1 MARTIDWAVNVDKLR
16 VCFTMPE
23 YLYGYLKEHYTR
35 RDELTDARILDE
47 DTFSLVFIEE
57 DEVKMTAVLNVRDV
71 EGYYRLGT
79 FTFSN
84 SAKYAGKAFFSFEN
98 SALYRVYLKF
108 PNEEPKNH
116 ICDLQYVADFYGMTF
131 NNVTELE
138 LAFDST
144 YNYISKVRRM
154 IKDVENYDLYLNG
167 RKVTNDET
175 LDGYGEY
182 YSRSRVKLSKLP
194 TLYFSQAKDTDM
206 KMRIYDKARELNESS
221 PQKTER
227 LKEWLG
233 WEDIDTLFRVE
244 VVLHNTNVRE
254 FIERYGE
261 RLYSEVGE
269 HSNVLNLLGMSEF
282 RTAMFLDSSDRLIY
296 FREKKTREKISLVE
310 VCSGI

>member
-23 YLYGYLKEHYTR
+23 NLYGYLNEHYTR

-98 SALYRVYLKF
+98 SALYRIYLKF

-116 ICDLQYVADFYGMTF
+116 ICDLQYVADFYAMEF
-131 NNVTELE
+131 NNITELE

-144 YNYISKVRRM
+144 FNYISKVRKM
-154 IKDVENYDLYLNG
+154 IKAVDTYDLYLNG
-167 RKVTNDET
+167 KKVKDDET

-182 YSRSRVKLSKLP
+182 YTRSRVKMSKLP

-206 KMRIYDKARELNESS
+206 KMRVYDKARELDENS
-221 PQKTER
+221 PNKAER

-233 WEDIDTLFRVE
+233 WDTIDTLYRVE
-244 VVLHNTNVRE
+244 VVMHNTNVRE
-254 FIERYGE
+254 FVERYGE
-261 RLYSEVGE
+261 RLYPECGE
-269 HSNVLNLLGMSEF
+269 HSNVLNLLGMSDF
-282 RTAMFLDSSDRLIY
+282 RLAMFLDSMDRLIY
-296 FREKKTREKISLVE
+296 FRNKKTREKISLIE
-310 VCSGI
+310 LASGI

>member
-23 YLYGYLKEHYTR
+23 YLYGYLNEHYTR

-98 SALYRVYLKF
+98 SALYRIYLKF

-116 ICDLQYVADFYGMTF
+116 ICDLQYVADFYGMEF

-144 YNYISKVRRM
+144 FNYISKVRKM
-154 IKDVENYDLYLNG
+154 IKAVDTYDLYLNG
-167 RKVTNDET
+167 KKVKDDET

-182 YSRSRVKLSKLP
+182 YTRSRVKMSKLP

-206 KMRIYDKARELNESS
+206 KMRVYDKARELDENS
-221 PQKTER
+221 PNKAER

-233 WEDIDTLFRVE
+233 WDTIDTLYRVE
-244 VVLHNTNVRE
+244 VVMHNTNVRE
-254 FIERYGE
+254 FVERYGE
-261 RLYSEVGE
+261 RLYPECGE
-269 HSNVLNLLGMSEF
+269 HSNVLNLLGMSDF
-282 RTAMFLDSSDRLIY
+282 RLAMFLDSVDRLIY
-296 FREKKTREKISLVE
+296 FRNKKTREKISLIE
-310 VCSGI
+310 LASGI

>member
-23 YLYGYLKEHYTR
+23 YLYGYLNEHYTR

-47 DTFSLVFIEE
+47 DTSSLVFIEE

-116 ICDLQYVADFYGMTF
+116 ICDLQYVADFYRMEF
-131 NNVTELE
+131 NNITELE

-144 YNYISKVRRM
+144 FNYISKVRKM
-154 IKDVENYDLYLNG
+154 IKDTDAYDLYLNG
-167 RKVTNDET
+167 KKVKDDET

-182 YSRSRVKLSKLP
+182 YTRSRVKMSKLP

-206 KMRIYDKARELNESS
+206 KMRVYDKARELNENS
-221 PQKTER
+221 PNKSER

-233 WEDIDTLFRVE
+233 WDTIDKLYRVE

-254 FIERYGE
+254 FVERYGE
-261 RLYSEVGE
+261 RLYSECGE
-269 HSNVLNLLGMSEF
+269 HSNVLNLLGMSDF
-282 RTAMFLDSSDRLIY
+282 RLAMFLDSVDRLIY
-296 FREKKTREKISLVE
+296 FRNKKTREKISLVE

>member
-1 MARTIDWAVNVDKLR
+1 MAKRTDWAVNVDKLR

-23 YLYGYLKEHYTR
+23 NLYTYLNEHYTR
-35 RDELTDARILDE
+35 YDELTNARILDE
-47 DTFSLVFIEE
+47 DDFSLVFIED
-57 DEVKMTAVLNVRDV
+57 DETKMSAVLNVRDV
-71 EGYYRLGT
+71 DGYFRLGT

-84 SAKYAGKAFFSFEN
+84 SAKYEGKAFFTFEN
-98 SALYRVYLKF
+98 GALYRVYTRV
-108 PNEEPKNH
+108 PNGEPTNH
-116 ICDLQYVADFYGMTF
+116 ICDLLYVADFYGMTF

-206 KMRIYDKARELNESS
+206 KMRIYDKATELTESS
-221 PQKTER
+221 PHKTEQ

-233 WEDIDTLFRVE
+233 WDDISTLYRVE
-244 VVLHNTNVRE
+244 VVMHNTNVRE
-254 FIERYGE
+254 FIGRYGE
-261 RLYSEVGE
+261 VLVGDSGE
-269 HSNVLNLLGMSEF
+269 HCNILNLLASEEF
-282 RTAMFLDSSDRLIY
+282 RLAMVLDSTNRMIY
-296 FREKKTREKISLVE
+296 FRDKQTGNHISLVE
-310 VCSGI
+310 VATGI

>member
-1 MARTIDWAVNVDKLR
+1 MARAIDWAVNVDKLR

-23 YLYGYLKEHYTR
+23 NLYGYLNEHYTR

-47 DTFSLVFIEE
+47 DTFSLVFSEE

-116 ICDLQYVADFYGMTF
+116 ICDLQYVADFYGMEF
-131 NNVTELE
+131 NNITELE

-144 YNYISKVRRM
+144 FNYISKVRKM
-154 IKDVENYDLYLNG
+154 IKAVDTYDLYLNG
-167 RKVTNDET
+167 KKVKDDET

-182 YSRSRVKLSKLP
+182 YTRSRVKMSKLP

-206 KMRIYDKARELNESS
+206 KMRVYDKARELNENS
-221 PQKTER
+221 PNKAER

-233 WEDIDTLFRVE
+233 WDTIDKLYRVE

-254 FIERYGE
+254 FVERYGE
-261 RLYSEVGE
+261 RLYSECGE
-269 HSNVLNLLGMSEF
+269 HSNVLNLLGMSDF
-282 RTAMFLDSSDRLIY
+282 RLAMFLDSVDRLIY
-296 FREKKTREKISLVE
+296 FRNKKNREKISLVE

>member
-1 MARTIDWAVNVDKLR
+1 MARAIDWAVNVDKLR

-23 YLYGYLKEHYTR
+23 NLYGYLNEHYTR

-47 DTFSLVFIEE
+47 DTFSLLFIEE

-98 SALYRVYLKF
+98 SALYRIYLKF

-116 ICDLQYVADFYGMTF
+116 ICDLQYVADFYGMEF

-144 YNYISKVRRM
+144 FNYISKVRKM
-154 IKDVENYDLYLNG
+154 IKAVDTYDLYLNG
-167 RKVTNDET
+167 KKVKDDET

-182 YSRSRVKLSKLP
+182 YTRSRVKMSKLP

-206 KMRIYDKARELNESS
+206 KMRMYDKARELDENS
-221 PQKTER
+221 PNKAER

-233 WEDIDTLFRVE
+233 WDTIDTLYRVE
-244 VVLHNTNVRE
+244 VVMHNTNVRE
-254 FIERYGE
+254 FVERYGE
-261 RLYSEVGE
+261 RLYPECGE
-269 HSNVLNLLGMSEF
+269 HSNVLNLLGMSDF
-282 RTAMFLDSSDRLIY
+282 RLAMFLDSVDRLIY
-296 FREKKTREKISLVE
+296 FRNKRTREKISLVE
-310 VCSGI
+310 LASGI

>member
-1 MARTIDWAVNVDKLR
+1 MARAIDWAVNVDKLR

-23 YLYGYLKEHYTR
+23 NLYGYLNEHYTR
-35 RDELTDARILDE
+35 RDEFTDARILDE
-47 DTFSLVFIEE
+47 DTFSLVFVEE

-116 ICDLQYVADFYGMTF
+116 ICDLQYVADFYGMEF
-131 NNVTELE
+131 NNITELE

-144 YNYISKVRRM
+144 FNYISKVRKM
-154 IKDVENYDLYLNG
+154 IKAVDTYDLYLNG
-167 RKVTNDET
+167 KKVKDDET

-182 YSRSRVKLSKLP
+182 YTRSRVKMSKLP

-206 KMRIYDKARELNESS
+206 KMRVYDKARELDENS
-221 PQKTER
+221 PNKAER

-233 WEDIDTLFRVE
+233 WDTIDTLYRVE
-244 VVLHNTNVRE
+244 VVMHNTNVRE
-254 FIERYGE
+254 FVERYGE
-261 RLYSEVGE
+261 RLYPECGE
-269 HSNVLNLLGMSEF
+269 HSNVLNLLGMSDF
-282 RTAMFLDSSDRLIY
+282 RLAMFLDSVDRLIY
-296 FREKKTREKISLVE
+296 FRNKRTREKISLVE
-310 VCSGI
+310 LASGI

>member
-1 MARTIDWAVNVDKLR
+1 MARAIDWAVNVDKLR

-23 YLYGYLKEHYTR
+23 NLYGYLNEHYTR

-47 DTFSLVFIEE
+47 DTFSLLFIEE

-71 EGYYRLGT
+71 EGYYQLGT

-98 SALYRVYLKF
+98 SALYRIYLKF

-116 ICDLQYVADFYGMTF
+116 ICDLQYVADFYGMEF

-144 YNYISKVRRM
+144 FNYISKVRKM
-154 IKDVENYDLYLNG
+154 IKAVDTYDLYLNG
-167 RKVTNDET
+167 KKVKDDET

-182 YSRSRVKLSKLP
+182 YTRSRVKMSKLP

-206 KMRIYDKARELNESS
+206 KMRVYDKARELDENS
-221 PQKTER
+221 PNKAER

-233 WEDIDTLFRVE
+233 WDTIDTLYRVE
-244 VVLHNTNVRE
+244 VVMHNTNVRE
-254 FIERYGE
+254 FVERYGE
-261 RLYSEVGE
+261 RLYPECGE
-269 HSNVLNLLGMSEF
+269 HSNVLNLLGMSDF
-282 RTAMFLDSSDRLIY
+282 RLAMFLDSVDRLIY
-296 FREKKTREKISLVE
+296 FRNKRTREKISLVE
-310 VCSGI
+310 LASGI

>member
-1 MARTIDWAVNVDKLR
+1 MAKRTDWAVNVDKLS

-23 YLYGYLKEHYTR
+23 NLYGYLNEHYTR

-47 DTFSLVFIEE
+47 DTFSLVFTEE

-71 EGYYRLGT
+71 DGYYRLGA

-84 SAKYAGKAFFSFEN
+84 SAKYAGKAFFAFEN

-116 ICDLQYVADFYGMTF
+116 ICDLQYVAGLYGMEF
-131 NNVTELE
+131 NNITELE

-144 YNYISKVRRM
+144 FNYISKVRKM
-154 IKDVENYDLYLNG
+154 IKDVDTYDLYLNG
-167 RKVTNDET
+167 KRVKDDET

-182 YSRSRVKLSKLP
+182 YTRSRVKMSKLP
-194 TLYFSQAKDTDM
+194 TLYFSQSKDTDM
-206 KMRIYDKARELNESS
+206 KMRVYDKARELNESS
-221 PQKTER
+221 PNKSER

-233 WEDIDTLFRVE
+233 WDTIEKLYRVE

-254 FIERYGE
+254 FVDRYGE
-261 RLYSEVGE
+261 RLCPECGE
-269 HSNVLNLLGMSEF
+269 HSNVLNLLGLSEF
-282 RTAMFLDSSDRLIY
+282 RLAMFLDSADRLIY
-296 FREKKTREKISLVE
+296 FRNKKTREKISLVE
-310 VCSGI
+310 LASGI

>member
-23 YLYGYLKEHYTR
+23 YLYGYLNEHYTR

-116 ICDLQYVADFYGMTF
+116 ICDLQYVADFYRMTF

>member
-23 YLYGYLKEHYTR
+23 NLYGYLNEHYTR

-98 SALYRVYLKF
+98 SALYRIYLKF

-116 ICDLQYVADFYGMTF
+116 ICDLQYVADFYAMEF
-131 NNVTELE
+131 NNITELE

-144 YNYISKVRRM
+144 FNYISKVRKM
-154 IKDVENYDLYLNG
+154 IKAVDTYDLYLNG
-167 RKVTNDET
+167 KKVKDDET

-182 YSRSRVKLSKLP
+182 YTRSRVKMSKLP

-206 KMRIYDKARELNESS
+206 KMRVYDKARELDENS
-221 PQKTER
+221 PNKAER

-233 WEDIDTLFRVE
+233 WDTIDTLYRVE
-244 VVLHNTNVRE
+244 VVMHNTNVRE
-254 FIERYGE
+254 FVERYGE
-261 RLYSEVGE
+261 RLYPECGE
-269 HSNVLNLLGMSEF
+269 HSNVLNLLGMSDF
-282 RTAMFLDSSDRLIY
+282 RLAMFLDSTDRMIY
-296 FREKKTREKISLVE
+296 FRDKRTREKISLVE

>member
-23 YLYGYLKEHYTR
+23 NLYGYLNEHYTR
-35 RDELTDARILDE
+35 RDEFTDARILDE
-47 DTFSLVFIEE
+47 DTFSLVFVEE

-116 ICDLQYVADFYGMTF
+116 ICDLQYVAGFYGMEF
-131 NNVTELE
+131 NNITELE

-144 YNYISKVRRM
+144 FNYISKVRKM
-154 IKDVENYDLYLNG
+154 IKDTDAYDLYLNG
-167 RKVTNDET
+167 KKVKDDET

-182 YSRSRVKLSKLP
+182 YTRSRVKMSKLP

-206 KMRIYDKARELNESS
+206 KMRVYDKARELNENS
-221 PQKTER
+221 PNKAER

-233 WEDIDTLFRVE
+233 WDTIDKLYRVE

-254 FIERYGE
+254 FVERYGE
-261 RLYSEVGE
+261 RLYSECGE
-269 HSNVLNLLGMSEF
+269 HSNVLNLLGMSDF
-282 RTAMFLDSSDRLIY
+282 RLAMFLDSVDRLIY
-296 FREKKTREKISLVE
+296 FRNKKTREKISLVE

>member
-23 YLYGYLKEHYTR
+23 YLYGYLNEHYTR

-57 DEVKMTAVLNVRDV
+57 DEVKMTAILNVRDV

-116 ICDLQYVADFYGMTF
+116 ICDLQYVADFYGMEF
-131 NNVTELE
+131 NNITELE

-144 YNYISKVRRM
+144 FNYISKVRKM
-154 IKDVENYDLYLNG
+154 IKDTDAYDLYLNG
-167 RKVTNDET
+167 KKVKNDET

-182 YSRSRVKLSKLP
+182 YTRSRVKMSKLP
-194 TLYFSQAKDTDM
+194 TLYFSQSKDTDM
-206 KMRIYDKARELNESS
+206 KMRVYDKARELNENS
-221 PQKTER
+221 PNKAER

-233 WEDIDTLFRVE
+233 WDTIDKLYRVE

-254 FIERYGE
+254 FVERYGE
-261 RLYSEVGE
+261 RLYSECGE
-269 HSNVLNLLGMSEF
+269 HSNVLNLLGMSDF
-282 RTAMFLDSSDRLIY
+282 RLAMFLDSVDRLIY
-296 FREKKTREKISLVE
+296 FRNKKTREKISLVE
-310 VCSGI
+310 LASGI

>member
-1 MARTIDWAVNVDKLR
+1 MARAIDWAVNVDKLR

-23 YLYGYLKEHYTR
+23 NLYGYLNEHYTR

-47 DTFSLVFIEE
+47 DTFSLVFVEE

-98 SALYRVYLKF
+98 SALYRIYLKF

-116 ICDLQYVADFYGMTF
+116 ICDLQYVADFYGMEF

-144 YNYISKVRRM
+144 FNYISKVRKM
-154 IKDVENYDLYLNG
+154 IKAVDTYDLYLNG
-167 RKVTNDET
+167 KKVKDDET

-182 YSRSRVKLSKLP
+182 YTRSRVKMSKLP

-206 KMRIYDKARELNESS
+206 KMRVYDKARELDENS
-221 PQKTER
+221 PNKAER

-233 WEDIDTLFRVE
+233 WDTIDTLYRVE
-244 VVLHNTNVRE
+244 VVMHNTNVRE
-254 FIERYGE
+254 FVERYGE
-261 RLYSEVGE
+261 RLYPECGE
-269 HSNVLNLLGMSEF
+269 HSNVLNLLGMSDF
-282 RTAMFLDSSDRLIY
+282 RLAMFLDSVDRLIY
-296 FREKKTREKISLVE
+296 FRNKRTREKISLVE
-310 VCSGI
+310 LASGI

>member
-1 MARTIDWAVNVDKLR
+1 MARAIDWAVNVDKLR

-23 YLYGYLKEHYTR
+23 NLYGYLNEHYTR

-47 DTFSLVFIEE
+47 DTFSLVFVEE

-116 ICDLQYVADFYGMTF
+116 ICDLQYVADFYGMEF
-131 NNVTELE
+131 NNITELE

-144 YNYISKVRRM
+144 FNYISKVRKM
-154 IKDVENYDLYLNG
+154 IKAVDTYDLYLNG
-167 RKVTNDET
+167 KKVKDDET

-182 YSRSRVKLSKLP
+182 YTCSRVKMSKLP

-206 KMRIYDKARELNESS
+206 KMRVYDKARELNENS
-221 PQKTER
+221 PNKAER

-233 WEDIDTLFRVE
+233 WDAIDTLYRVE
-244 VVLHNTNVRE
+244 VVMHNTNVRE
-254 FIERYGE
+254 FVERYGE
-261 RLYSEVGE
+261 RLYPECGE
-269 HSNVLNLLGMSEF
+269 HSNVLNLLGMSDF
-282 RTAMFLDSSDRLIY
+282 RLAMFLDSSDRLIF
-296 FREKKTREKISLVE
+296 FRNKKTLEKISLFE
-310 VCSGI
+310 LASGI

>member
-23 YLYGYLKEHYTR
+23 NLYGYLNEHYTR

-47 DTFSLVFIEE
+47 DTFSLVFIEK

-116 ICDLQYVADFYGMTF
+116 ICDLQYVADFYRMEF
-131 NNVTELE
+131 NNITELE

-144 YNYISKVRRM
+144 FNYISKVRKM
-154 IKDVENYDLYLNG
+154 IKDTDAYDLYLNG
-167 RKVTNDET
+167 KKVKDDET

-182 YSRSRVKLSKLP
+182 YTRSRVKMSKLP

-206 KMRIYDKARELNESS
+206 KMRVYDKARELNENS
-221 PQKTER
+221 PNKAER

-233 WEDIDTLFRVE
+233 WDTIDKLYRVE

-254 FIERYGE
+254 FVERYGE
-261 RLYSEVGE
+261 RLYSECGE
-269 HSNVLNLLGMSEF
+269 HSNVLNLLGMSDF
-282 RTAMFLDSSDRLIY
+282 RLAMFLDSVDRLIY
-296 FREKKTREKISLVE
+296 FRNKKTREKISLVE
-310 VCSGI
+310 LASGI

>member
-1 MARTIDWAVNVDKLR
+1 ML
-16 VCFTMPE
+16 
-23 YLYGYLKEHYTR
+23 
-35 RDELTDARILDE
+35 
-47 DTFSLVFIEE
+47 
-57 DEVKMTAVLNVRDV
+57 
-71 EGYYRLGT
+71 
-79 FTFSN
+79 
-84 SAKYAGKAFFSFEN
+84 
-98 SALYRVYLKF
+98 
-108 PNEEPKNH
+108 
-116 ICDLQYVADFYGMTF
+116 YVADFYGMTF

-227 LKEWLG
+227 LY
-233 WEDIDTLFRVE
+233 
-244 VVLHNTNVRE
+244 RE
-254 FIERYGE
+254 R
-261 RLYSEVGE
+261 GE
-269 HSNVLNLLGMSEF
+269 HSNVLNLLGMADF
-282 RTAMFLDSSDRLIY
+282 RLAMFLDSSDRLIY
-296 FREKKTREKISLVE
+296 FCNKKTREKISLVE

>member
-23 YLYGYLKEHYTR
+23 NLYGYLNEHYTR

-116 ICDLQYVADFYGMTF
+116 ICDLQYVADFYRMEF
-131 NNVTELE
+131 NNITELE

-144 YNYISKVRRM
+144 FNYISKVRKM
-154 IKDVENYDLYLNG
+154 IKDTDAYDLYLNG
-167 RKVTNDET
+167 KKVKDDET

-182 YSRSRVKLSKLP
+182 YTRSRVKMSKLP
-194 TLYFSQAKDTDM
+194 TLYFSQVKDTDM
-206 KMRIYDKARELNESS
+206 KMRVYDKARELNENS
-221 PQKTER
+221 PNKAER

-233 WEDIDTLFRVE
+233 WDTIDKLYRVE

-254 FIERYGE
+254 FVERYGE
-261 RLYSEVGE
+261 RLYSECGE
-269 HSNVLNLLGMSEF
+269 HSNVLNLLGMSDF
-282 RTAMFLDSSDRLIY
+282 RLAMFLDSVDRLIY
-296 FREKKTREKISLVE
+296 FRNKKTREKISLIE
-310 VCSGI
+310 LASGI

>member
-23 YLYGYLKEHYTR
+23 YLYGYLNEHYTR

-116 ICDLQYVADFYGMTF
+116 ICDLQYVADFYRMEF
-131 NNVTELE
+131 NNITELE

-144 YNYISKVRRM
+144 FNYISKVRKM
-154 IKDVENYDLYLNG
+154 IKDTDAYDLYLNG
-167 RKVTNDET
+167 KKVKDDET

-182 YSRSRVKLSKLP
+182 YTRSRVKMSKLP
-194 TLYFSQAKDTDM
+194 TLYFSQSKDTDM
-206 KMRIYDKARELNESS
+206 KMRVYDKARELNENS
-221 PQKTER
+221 PNKAER

-233 WEDIDTLFRVE
+233 WDTIDKLYRVE

-254 FIERYGE
+254 FVERYGE
-261 RLYSEVGE
+261 RLYSECGE
-269 HSNVLNLLGMSEF
+269 HSNVLNLLGMSDF
-282 RTAMFLDSSDRLIY
+282 RLAMFLDSVDRLIY
-296 FREKKTREKISLVE
+296 FRNKKTREKISLVE
-310 VCSGI
+310 LASGI

>member
-1 MARTIDWAVNVDKLR
+1 MARAIDWAVNVDKLR

-23 YLYGYLKEHYTR
+23 NLYGYLNEHYTR
-35 RDELTDARILDE
+35 RDEFTDARILDE
-47 DTFSLVFIEE
+47 DTFSLVFVEE

-116 ICDLQYVADFYGMTF
+116 ICDLQYVADFYGMEF
-131 NNVTELE
+131 NNITELE

-144 YNYISKVRRM
+144 FNYISKVRKM
-154 IKDVENYDLYLNG
+154 IKAVDTYDLYLNG
-167 RKVTNDET
+167 KKVKDDET

-182 YSRSRVKLSKLP
+182 YTRSRVKMSKLP

-206 KMRIYDKARELNESS
+206 KMRVYDKARELNENS
-221 PQKTER
+221 PNKAER

-233 WEDIDTLFRVE
+233 WDAIDTLYRVE
-244 VVLHNTNVRE
+244 VVMHNTNVRE
-254 FIERYGE
+254 FVERYGE
-261 RLYSEVGE
+261 RLYPECGE
-269 HSNVLNLLGMSEF
+269 HSNVLNLLGMSDF
-282 RTAMFLDSSDRLIY
+282 RLAMFLDSVDRLIY
-296 FREKKTREKISLVE
+296 FRNKRTREKISLVE

>member
-1 MARTIDWAVNVDKLR
+1 MARAIDWAVNVDKLR

-23 YLYGYLKEHYTR
+23 YLYGYLNEHYTR

-116 ICDLQYVADFYGMTF
+116 ICDLQYVADFYRMEF
-131 NNVTELE
+131 NNITELE

-144 YNYISKVRRM
+144 FNYISKVRKM
-154 IKDVENYDLYLNG
+154 IKDTDAYDLYLNG
-167 RKVTNDET
+167 KKVKDDET

-182 YSRSRVKLSKLP
+182 YTRSRVKMSKLP

-206 KMRIYDKARELNESS
+206 KMRVYDKARELNENS
-221 PQKTER
+221 PNKAER

-233 WEDIDTLFRVE
+233 WDTIDKLYRVE

-254 FIERYGE
+254 FVERYGE
-261 RLYSEVGE
+261 RLYSECGE
-269 HSNVLNLLGMSEF
+269 HSNVLNLLGMSDF
-282 RTAMFLDSSDRLIY
+282 RLAMFLDSVDRLIY
-296 FREKKTREKISLVE
+296 FRNKKTREKISLVE

>member
-1 MARTIDWAVNVDKLR
+1 MARAIDWAVNVDKLR

-23 YLYGYLKEHYTR
+23 YLYGYLNEHYTR

-47 DTFSLVFIEE
+47 DTFSLVFSEE

-116 ICDLQYVADFYGMTF
+116 ICDLQYVADFYGMEF
-131 NNVTELE
+131 NNITELE

-144 YNYISKVRRM
+144 FNYISKVRKM
-154 IKDVENYDLYLNG
+154 IKAVDTYDLYLNG
-167 RKVTNDET
+167 KKVKDDET

-182 YSRSRVKLSKLP
+182 YTRSRVKMSKLP

-206 KMRIYDKARELNESS
+206 KMRVYDKARELNENS
-221 PQKTER
+221 PNKAER

-233 WEDIDTLFRVE
+233 WDTIDKLYRVE

-254 FIERYGE
+254 FVERYGE
-261 RLYSEVGE
+261 RLYSECGE
-269 HSNVLNLLGMSEF
+269 HSNVLNLLGMSDF
-282 RTAMFLDSSDRLIY
+282 RLAMFLDSVDRLIY
-296 FREKKTREKISLVE
+296 FRNKKNREKISLVE